1 MKILFE
7 DYHYEPRDIP
17 KDILKARGI
26 TSTKL
31 QNGDVKLG
39 CVGYYHDVA
48 SAETIFILPKVF
60 IEKMLAFGKYDPR
73 DLISLSEEY
82 RQIFPQNP
90 TFLFDISVQLYQA
103 IALYNERNPKN
114 TITTKQTLAR
124 VTGRRGE
131 MESTLLDHI
140 LALLRFAKEHQS
152 LFIRITTIMHSG
164 RNRIHWIKTIRSTSP
179 VFRDKKPYYLE
190 CKTKEKVVNYEEELI
205 CLFYSTLDYLGAT
218 YHFPVMRNLNYETE
232 RPNRIA
238 DLIQS
243 GKGTRRLRKIRGQ
256 YFSDELV
263 QLWYLLYAFYKRAED
278 MAQKKEQNEY
288 LLVSDFENVFEDMI
302 DRLIGDSFL
311 PRKQDDGKII
321 DHIYRDK
328 SLIEDGDIYFI
339 ADSKYYK
346 EEKEGKKE
354 RKKEDEKEGDRVKR
368 VALYKQFTYAKNV
381 IQNNINPY
389 TGKEPPYQA
398 LRYRDELTEG
408 YSLTPNFFVL
418 AYCPKDLS
426 YSEVGLKQESIK
438 ESWHFKNRLFD
449 RDTLLVLTYNINFLY
464 VLSSYVQSR
473 GSSRG
478 TDYDLRATFRK
489 DVIEAF
495 KERYNFYEVK
505 LQQGESSQ
513 EFVKRN
519 FRELIGKIYQ
529 TEVGKLLL
537 ALKKGETE
545 EEENEKILGLLDK
558 ESCQYSAVS
567 LGDLSG
573 SHS

>member
-7 DYHYEPRDIP
+7 DYRYGPRDIP
-17 KDILKARGI
+17 QDILKARGI

-31 QNGDVKLG
+31 QNGEVKLG

-60 IEKMLAFGKYDPR
+60 MEKGAALGRDPK
-73 DLISLSEEY
+73 DLLSLSEY

-114 TITTKQTLAR
+114 TITSKQTLAR

-218 YHFPVMRNLNYETE
+218 YRFPVTRNLNYETE
-232 RPNRIA
+232 RPDRIA
-238 DLIQS
+238 DFIQS

-288 LLVSDFENVFEDMI
+288 LLVNNFENVFEDMI
-302 DRLIGDSFL
+302 DHLIGDPFL

-321 DHIYRDK
+321 DHIYQDK

-346 EEKEGKKE
+346 EEKE
-354 RKKEDEKEGDRVKR
+354 RKKEDEKEGGRVKGE
-368 VALYKQFTYAKNV
+368 ALYKQFTYAKNV

-389 TGKEPPYQA
+389 TGKEPPYPA

-408 YSLTPNFFVL
+408 YSLTPNFFIL

-426 YSEVGLKQESIK
+426 YSEVGLRQESIN

-478 TDYDLRATFRK
+478 TNYALRATFRK

-495 KERYNFYEVK
+495 QERYDFYEVK
-505 LQQGESSQ
+505 LPHGDSSK

-519 FRELIGKIYQ
+519 FRGLIGKIYQ
-529 TEVGKLLL
+529 TEVGELLL

-545 EEENEKILGLLDK
+545 NEGILKDLQDK
-558 ESCQYSAVS
+558 EDCNCSAIS
-567 LGDLSG
+567 LEQLAG

>member
-39 CVGYYHDVA
+39 CVGYYHDIA

-114 TITTKQTLAR
+114 TITSRQTLAR
-124 VTGRRGE
+124 VIGRRGE

-205 CLFYSTLDYLGAT
+205 CLFYSTLDYLGTA
-218 YHFPVMRNLNYETE
+218 YHFPVTRNLNYETE
-232 RPNRIA
+232 RPDRIA

-263 QLWYLLYAFYKRAED
+263 QLWNLLYAFYKRAED

-328 SLIEDGDIYFI
+328 SLIEDDDIYFI

-354 RKKEDEKEGDRVKR
+354 RKKEDEKEGNRVKG

-408 YSLTPNFFVL
+408 YSLTPNFFIL

-473 GSSRG
+473 GPSRG

>member
-7 DYHYEPRDIP
+7 DYHYGPRDIP
-17 KDILKARGI
+17 QDILKARGI

-31 QNGDVKLG
+31 QNGEVKLG

-60 IEKMLAFGKYDPR
+60 MEKGSAFGQYIPR
-73 DLISLSEEY
+73 SLRSLSEENK
-82 RQIFPQNP
+82 QISPQVR
-90 TFLFDISVQLYQA
+90 TSLFDISVQLYQA
-103 IALYNERNPKN
+103 IALYNERKELN
-114 TITTKQTLAR
+114 TITSKQTLAR
-124 VTGRRGE
+124 VTGCRGE

-190 CKTKEKVVNYEEELI
+190 CKTKEKAVNYEEELI

-218 YHFPVMRNLNYETE
+218 YHFPVTRNLNYETE
-232 RPNRIA
+232 RPDRIA
-238 DLIQS
+238 DLIRS

-256 YFSDELV
+256 YFADELV
-263 QLWYLLYAFYKRAED
+263 QLWDLLYAFYKRAED

-288 LLVSDFENVFEDMI
+288 LLVRNFNNVFEDMI
-302 DRLIGDSFL
+302 DCLIGDSSL
-311 PRKQDDGKII
+311 PSGLKRQKDGKII
-321 DHIYRDK
+321 DHIYRDR
-328 SLIEDGDIYFI
+328 SLIEGGDIYFI

-346 EEKEGKKE
+346 DDNE
-354 RKKEDEKEGDRVKR
+354 VKD
-368 VALYKQFTYAKNV
+368 VSLYKQFTYAKNV
-381 IQNNINPY
+381 IQHNIEHPDL
-389 TGKEPPYQA
+389 T
-398 LRYRDELTEG
+398 LRYRDEVTEG
-408 YSLTPNFFVL
+408 YSLTPNFFIR
-418 AYCPKDLS
+418 AYCHENLS
-426 YSEVGLKQESIK
+426 YSEVGLKQESTN

-449 RDTLLVLTYNINFLY
+449 RDTLLVLTYSINFLY

-478 TDYDLRATFRK
+478 TNYALRATFRK

-495 KERYNFYEVK
+495 KERYDFYEVK
-505 LQQGESSQ
+505 LPQGDSSK

-545 EEENEKILGLLDK
+545 NEGILKDLQDK
-558 ESCQYSAVS
+558 EGCNCSAIS
-567 LGDLSG
+567 LEQLAG

>member
-1 MKILFE
+1 MKVLFE
-7 DYHYEPRDIP
+7 RYAYEEREIP
-17 KDILKARGI
+17 NGILKVSDISDI
-26 TSTKL
+26 TYTNQSKGKVEL
-31 QNGDVKLG
+31 C

-48 SAETIFILPKVF
+48 SKETIFILPKVF
-60 IEKMLAFGKYDPR
+60 IVKMLALGKYDPR
-73 DLISLSEEY
+73 DLLSLSEEHKHLS
-82 RQIFPQNP
+82 PQDR
-90 TFLFDISVQLYQA
+90 TFLFDFSVRIYQA
-103 IALYNERNPKN
+103 IALYNERKEFN
-114 TITTKQTLAR
+114 TITSKQTLAR

-131 MESTLLDHI
+131 MESTLLDYI

-218 YHFPVMRNLNYETE
+218 YHFPVTRNLNYETE

-278 MAQKKEQNEY
+278 MAQKKGQNEY
-288 LLVSDFENVFEDMI
+288 LLVNNFENVFEDMI
-302 DRLIGDSFL
+302 DCLIGDSSL
-311 PRKQDDGKII
+311 PRGLKEQKDGKII

-328 SLIEDGDIYFI
+328 SLIEGGDIYFI

-346 EEKEGKKE
+346 EDNE
-354 RKKEDEKEGDRVKR
+354 VKD
-368 VALYKQFTYAKNV
+368 VSLYKQFTYAKNV
-381 IQNNINPY
+381 IQHNIEHPNP
-389 TGKEPPYQA
+389 T
-398 LRYRDELTEG
+398 LRYRDEVTEG
-408 YSLTPNFFVL
+408 YSLTPNFL
-418 AYCPKDLS
+418 IRAYCPKDLS
-426 YSEVGLKQESIK
+426 YSEVGLNLMGIK
-438 ESWHFKNRLFD
+438 ERWHFKNRLFD

-478 TDYDLRATFRK
+478 TNYALRATFRK
-489 DVIEAF
+489 DVIKAF
-495 KERYNFYEVK
+495 KERYDFYEVK
-505 LQQGESSQ
+505 LPQGDSSK

-537 ALKKGETE
+537 ALKKGETK
-545 EEENEKILGLLDK
+545 NEGILKDLQDK
-558 ESCQYSAVS
+558 EGCNCSAIS
-567 LGDLSG
+567 LEQLAG

>member
-7 DYHYEPRDIP
+7 DYRYGPRDIP
-17 KDILKARGI
+17 QDILKARGI

-31 QNGDVKLG
+31 QNGEVKLG

-60 IEKMLAFGKYDPR
+60 MEKGAALGRDPK
-73 DLISLSEEY
+73 DLLSLSEY

-114 TITTKQTLAR
+114 TITSKQTLAR

-218 YHFPVMRNLNYETE
+218 YRFPVTRNLNYETE
-232 RPNRIA
+232 RPDRIA
-238 DLIQS
+238 DFIQS

-288 LLVSDFENVFEDMI
+288 LLVNNFENVFEDMI
-302 DRLIGDSFL
+302 DHLIGDPFL

-321 DHIYRDK
+321 DHIYQDK

-346 EEKEGKKE
+346 EDNE
-354 RKKEDEKEGDRVKR
+354 VKD
-368 VALYKQFTYAKNV
+368 VSLYKQFTYAKNV
-381 IQNNINPY
+381 IQHNIEHPNP
-389 TGKEPPYQA
+389 T
-398 LRYRDELTEG
+398 LRYRDEVTEG
-408 YSLTPNFFVL
+408 YSLTPNFL
-418 AYCPKDLS
+418 IRAYCPKDLS
-426 YSEVGLKQESIK
+426 YSEVGLNLMGIK
-438 ESWHFKNRLFD
+438 ERWHFKNRLFD

-478 TDYDLRATFRK
+478 TNYALRATFRK
-489 DVIEAF
+489 DVIKAF
-495 KERYNFYEVK
+495 KERYDFYEVK
-505 LQQGESSQ
+505 LPQGDSSK

-537 ALKKGETE
+537 ALKKGETK
-545 EEENEKILGLLDK
+545 NEGILKDLQDK
-558 ESCQYSAVS
+558 EGCNCSAIS
-567 LGDLSG
+567 LEQLAG

>member
-7 DYHYEPRDIP
+7 DYRYGPRDIP
-17 KDILKARGI
+17 QDILKARGI

-31 QNGDVKLG
+31 QNGEVKLG

-60 IEKMLAFGKYDPR
+60 MEKGAALGRDPK
-73 DLISLSEEY
+73 DLLSLSEY
-82 RQIFPQNP
+82 RQIFPLNP

-114 TITTKQTLAR
+114 TITSKQTLAR

-131 MESTLLDHI
+131 MESTLLDYI

-218 YHFPVMRNLNYETE
+218 YHFPVTRNLNYETE

-278 MAQKKEQNEY
+278 MAQKKGQNEY
-288 LLVSDFENVFEDMI
+288 LLVNNFENVFEDMI
-302 DRLIGDSFL
+302 DCLIGDSSL
-311 PRKQDDGKII
+311 PRGLKEQKDGKII
-321 DHIYRDK
+321 DHIYRYK
-328 SLIEDGDIYFI
+328 SLIEGGDIYFI

-346 EEKEGKKE
+346 EDNE
-354 RKKEDEKEGDRVKR
+354 VKD
-368 VALYKQFTYAKNV
+368 VSLYKQFTYAKNV
-381 IQNNINPY
+381 IQHNIEHPNP
-389 TGKEPPYQA
+389 T
-398 LRYRDELTEG
+398 LRYRDEVTEG
-408 YSLTPNFFVL
+408 YSLTPNFL
-418 AYCPKDLS
+418 IRAYCPKDLS
-426 YSEVGLKQESIK
+426 YSEVGLNLMGIK
-438 ESWHFKNRLFD
+438 ERWHFKNRLFD

-478 TDYDLRATFRK
+478 TNYALRATFRK
-489 DVIEAF
+489 DVIKAF
-495 KERYNFYEVK
+495 KERYDFYEVK
-505 LQQGESSQ
+505 LPQGDSSK

-537 ALKKGETE
+537 ALKKGETK
-545 EEENEKILGLLDK
+545 NEGILKDLQDK
-558 ESCQYSAVS
+558 EGCNCSAIS
-567 LGDLSG
+567 LEQLAG

>member
-7 DYHYEPRDIP
+7 DYHYESRDIP

-152 LFIRITTIMHSG
+152 LFTRITTIMHSG
-164 RNRIHWIKTIRSTSP
+164 RNRIHWIKTIRLTSP

-205 CLFYSTLDYLGAT
+205 CLFYSTLDYLGTA
-218 YHFPVMRNLNYETE
+218 YHFPVTRNLNYETE
-232 RPNRIA
+232 RPDRIA

-263 QLWYLLYAFYKRAED
+263 QLWNLLYAFYKRAED

-328 SLIEDGDIYFI
+328 SLIEDDDDIYFI

-346 EEKEGKKE
+346 EEKVEG
-354 RKKEDEKEGDRVKR
+354 KKEDEKEGDRVKG

-381 IQNNINPY
+381 IQDNINPY
-389 TGKEPPYQA
+389 AGKESPYPA

-418 AYCPKDLS
+418 AYCPKDLL

-464 VLSSYVQSR
+464 ILSSYVQSR

-478 TDYDLRATFRK
+478 TDYDLRSTFRK

-495 KERYNFYEVK
+495 KERYDFYEVK
-505 LQQGESSQ
+505 LPQGDSSK

-529 TEVGKLLL
+529 TTEGKLLL

-567 LGDLSG
+567 LGDLAG

>member
-7 DYHYEPRDIP
+7 DYHYGPRDIP
-17 KDILKARGI
+17 QDILKARGI

-31 QNGDVKLG
+31 QNGEVKLG
-39 CVGYYHDVA
+39 CVGYYHDIA

-60 IEKMLAFGKYDPR
+60 MEKGLAFGQYIPR
-73 DLISLSEEY
+73 SLRSLSEENK
-82 RQIFPQNP
+82 QISPQVR
-90 TFLFDISVQLYQA
+90 TSLFDISVQLYQA
-103 IALYNERNPKN
+103 IALYNERKELN
-114 TITTKQTLAR
+114 TITSKQTLAR

-190 CKTKEKVVNYEEELI
+190 CKTKEKAVNYEEELI

-218 YHFPVMRNLNYETE
+218 YHFPVTRNLNYETE
-232 RPNRIA
+232 RPDRIA
-238 DLIQS
+238 DLIRS

-256 YFSDELV
+256 YFADELV

-288 LLVSDFENVFEDMI
+288 LIVRNFNNVFEDMI
-302 DRLIGDSFL
+302 DCLIGDSSL
-311 PRKQDDGKII
+311 PSGLKRQKDGKII
-321 DHIYRDK
+321 DHIYRDR
-328 SLIEDGDIYFI
+328 SLIEGGDIYFI

-346 EEKEGKKE
+346 DDNE
-354 RKKEDEKEGDRVKR
+354 VKD
-368 VALYKQFTYAKNV
+368 VSLYKQFTYAKNV
-381 IQNNINPY
+381 IQHNIEHPDL
-389 TGKEPPYQA
+389 T
-398 LRYRDELTEG
+398 LLYRDEVTEG
-408 YSLTPNFFVL
+408 YSLTPNFFIR
-418 AYCPKDLS
+418 AYCHENLS
-426 YSEVGLKQESIK
+426 YSEVGLKQESTN

-495 KERYNFYEVK
+495 EERYDFYEVK
-505 LQQGESSQ
+505 LPQGDSSK

-545 EEENEKILGLLDK
+545 NEGILKDLQDK
-558 ESCQYSAVS
+558 EGCNCSAIS
-567 LGDLSG
+567 LEQLAG
-573 SHS
+573 SHN

>member
-7 DYHYEPRDIP
+7 DYRYGPRDIP
-17 KDILKARGI
+17 QDILKARGI

-31 QNGDVKLG
+31 QNGEVKLG

-60 IEKMLAFGKYDPR
+60 MEKGAALGRDPK
-73 DLISLSEEY
+73 DLLSLSEY
-82 RQIFPQNP
+82 RQIFPLNP

-114 TITTKQTLAR
+114 TITSKQTLAR

-131 MESTLLDHI
+131 MESTLLDYI

-218 YHFPVMRNLNYETE
+218 YHFPVTRNLNYETE

-278 MAQKKEQNEY
+278 MAQKKGQNEY
-288 LLVSDFENVFEDMI
+288 LLVNNFENVFEDMI
-302 DRLIGDSFL
+302 DCLIGDSSL
-311 PRKQDDGKII
+311 PRGLKEQKDGKII

-328 SLIEDGDIYFI
+328 SLIEGGDIYFI

-346 EEKEGKKE
+346 EDNE
-354 RKKEDEKEGDRVKR
+354 VKD
-368 VALYKQFTYAKNV
+368 VSLYKQFTYAKNV
-381 IQNNINPY
+381 IQHNIEHPNP
-389 TGKEPPYQA
+389 T
-398 LRYRDELTEG
+398 LRYRDEVTEG
-408 YSLTPNFFVL
+408 YSLTPNFL
-418 AYCPKDLS
+418 IRAYCPKDLS
-426 YSEVGLKQESIK
+426 YSEVGLNLMGIK
-438 ESWHFKNRLFD
+438 ERWHFKNRLFD

-478 TDYDLRATFRK
+478 TNYALRATFRK
-489 DVIEAF
+489 DVIKAF
-495 KERYNFYEVK
+495 KERYDFYEVK
-505 LQQGESSQ
+505 LPQGDSSK

-537 ALKKGETE
+537 ALKKGETK
-545 EEENEKILGLLDK
+545 NEGILKDLQDK
-558 ESCQYSAVS
+558 EGCNCSAIS
-567 LGDLSG
+567 LEQLAG

>member
-1 MKILFE
+1 MKVLFE
-7 DYHYEPRDIP
+7 RYAYEEGEIP
-17 KDILKARGI
+17 SGILKVSDISDI
-26 TSTKL
+26 TYTNQSKGKVEL
-31 QNGDVKLG
+31 C

-48 SAETIFILPKVF
+48 SKETIFILPKVF
-60 IEKMLAFGKYDPR
+60 IVKMLALGKYDPR
-73 DLISLSEEY
+73 DLLSLSEEHKHLS
-82 RQIFPQNP
+82 PQDR
-90 TFLFDISVQLYQA
+90 TFLFDFSVRIYQA
-103 IALYNERNPKN
+103 IALYNERKEFN
-114 TITTKQTLAR
+114 TITSKQTLAR

-152 LFIRITTIMHSG
+152 LFIRIMTIMHSG

-218 YHFPVMRNLNYETE
+218 YHFPVTRNLNYETE

-238 DLIQS
+238 NLIQS

-288 LLVSDFENVFEDMI
+288 LLVNNFENVFEDMI
-302 DRLIGDSFL
+302 DCLIGDSSL
-311 PRKQDDGKII
+311 PRGLKEQKDGKII

-328 SLIEDGDIYFI
+328 SLIEGGDIYFI

-346 EEKEGKKE
+346 EDNE
-354 RKKEDEKEGDRVKR
+354 VKD
-368 VALYKQFTYAKNV
+368 VSLYKQFTYAKNV
-381 IQNNINPY
+381 IQHNIEHPNP
-389 TGKEPPYQA
+389 A
-398 LRYRDELTEG
+398 LRYRDEVTEG
-408 YSLTPNFFVL
+408 YSLTPNFL
-418 AYCPKDLS
+418 IRAYCPKDLS
-426 YSEVGLKQESIK
+426 YSEVGLNLMGIK
-438 ESWHFKNRLFD
+438 ERCHFKNRLFD

-478 TDYDLRATFRK
+478 TNYALRATFRK

-495 KERYNFYEVK
+495 KERYDFYEVK
-505 LQQGESSQ
+505 LPRGDSSK

-545 EEENEKILGLLDK
+545 NEGILKDLQDK
-558 ESCQYSAVS
+558 EGCNCSAIS
-567 LGDLSG
+567 LEQLAG

>member
-7 DYHYEPRDIP
+7 DYHYGPRDIP
-17 KDILKARGI
+17 QDILKARGI

-31 QNGDVKLG
+31 QNGEVKLG
-39 CVGYYHDVA
+39 CVGYYHDIA

-60 IEKMLAFGKYDPR
+60 MEKGLAFGQYVPR
-73 DLISLSEEY
+73 SLRSLSEENK
-82 RQIFPQNP
+82 QISPQVR
-90 TFLFDISVQLYQA
+90 TSLFDISVQLYQA
-103 IALYNERNPKN
+103 IVLYNERNPKN
-114 TITTKQTLAR
+114 TIASKQTQAR

-190 CKTKEKVVNYEEELI
+190 CKTKEKVINYEEELI
-205 CLFYSTLDYLGAT
+205 CLFYSTLDYIGAT
-218 YHFPVMRNLNYETE
+218 YHFPVKPNLNYEME
-232 RPNRIA
+232 RPDRIA
-238 DLIQS
+238 DLIRS

-288 LLVSDFENVFEDMI
+288 LLVRNFNNVFEDMI

-346 EEKEGKKE
+346 E
-354 RKKEDEKEGDRVKR
+354 KKEDEKEGDRVKG

-389 TGKEPPYQA
+389 TGKEPPYPA

-408 YSLTPNFFVL
+408 YSLTPNFFIR

-449 RDTLLVLTYNINFLY
+449 RDTLLVLTYSINFLY

-478 TDYDLRATFRK
+478 TNYALRATFRK

-495 KERYNFYEVK
+495 QQRYDFYEVK
-505 LQQGESSQ
+505 LPQGDSSK

-529 TEVGKLLL
+529 TKEGKLLL

-545 EEENEKILGLLDK
+545 NEGILKDLQDK
-558 ESCQYSAVS
+558 EGCNCSAIS
-567 LGDLSG
+567 LEQLAR

>member
-7 DYHYEPRDIP
+7 DYRYGPRDIP
-17 KDILKARGI
+17 QDILKARGI

-31 QNGDVKLG
+31 QNGEVKLG

-60 IEKMLAFGKYDPR
+60 MEKGAALGRDPK
-73 DLISLSEEY
+73 DLLSLSEY
-82 RQIFPQNP
+82 RQIFPLNP

-114 TITTKQTLAR
+114 TITSKQTLAR

-131 MESTLLDHI
+131 MESTLLDYI

-218 YHFPVMRNLNYETE
+218 YHFPVTRNLNYETE

-278 MAQKKEQNEY
+278 MAQKKGQNEY
-288 LLVSDFENVFEDMI
+288 LLVYNFENLFEDMI
-302 DRLIGDSFL
+302 DSLIVDSSL
-311 PRKQDDGKII
+311 PRGLKEQKDGKII

-328 SLIEDGDIYFI
+328 SLIEGGDIYFI

-346 EEKEGKKE
+346 EDNE
-354 RKKEDEKEGDRVKR
+354 VKD
-368 VALYKQFTYAKNV
+368 VSLYKQFTYAKNV
-381 IQNNINPY
+381 IQHNIEHPNP
-389 TGKEPPYQA
+389 T
-398 LRYRDELTEG
+398 LRYRDEVTEG
-408 YSLTPNFFVL
+408 YSLTPNFL
-418 AYCPKDLS
+418 IRAYCPKDLS
-426 YSEVGLKQESIK
+426 YSEVGLNLMGIK
-438 ESWHFKNRLFD
+438 ERWHFKNRLFD

-478 TDYDLRATFRK
+478 TNYALRATFRK
-489 DVIEAF
+489 DVIKAF
-495 KERYNFYEVK
+495 KERYDFYEVK
-505 LQQGESSQ
+505 LPQGDSSK

-537 ALKKGETE
+537 ALKKGETK
-545 EEENEKILGLLDK
+545 NEGILKDLQDK
-558 ESCQYSAVS
+558 EGCNCSAIS
-567 LGDLSG
+567 LEQLAG

>member
-7 DYHYEPRDIP
+7 DYRYGPRDIP
-17 KDILKARGI
+17 QDILKARGI

-31 QNGDVKLG
+31 QNGEVKLG

-60 IEKMLAFGKYDPR
+60 MEKGAALGRDPK
-73 DLISLSEEY
+73 DLLSLSEY
-82 RQIFPQNP
+82 RQIFPLNP

-114 TITTKQTLAR
+114 TITSKQTLAR

-131 MESTLLDHI
+131 MESTLLDYI

-218 YHFPVMRNLNYETE
+218 YHFPVTRNLNYETE

-278 MAQKKEQNEY
+278 MAQKKGQNEY
-288 LLVSDFENVFEDMI
+288 LLVNNFENVFEDMI
-302 DRLIGDSFL
+302 DCLIGDSSL
-311 PRKQDDGKII
+311 PRGLKEQKDGKII

-328 SLIEDGDIYFI
+328 SLIEGGDIYFI

-346 EEKEGKKE
+346 EDNE
-354 RKKEDEKEGDRVKR
+354 VKD
-368 VALYKQFTYAKNV
+368 VSLYKQFTYAKNV
-381 IQNNINPY
+381 IQHNIEHPNP
-389 TGKEPPYQA
+389 T
-398 LRYRDELTEG
+398 LRYRDEVTEG
-408 YSLTPNFFVL
+408 YSLTPNFL
-418 AYCPKDLS
+418 IRAYCPKDLS
-426 YSEVGLKQESIK
+426 YSEVGLNLMGIK
-438 ESWHFKNRLFD
+438 ERWHFKNRLFD

-478 TDYDLRATFRK
+478 TNYALRATFRK
-489 DVIEAF
+489 DVIKAF
-495 KERYNFYEVK
+495 KERYDFYEVK
-505 LQQGESSQ
+505 LPQGDSSK

-519 FRELIGKIYQ
+519 FRERIGKIYQ

-537 ALKKGETE
+537 ALKKGETK
-545 EEENEKILGLLDK
+545 NEGILKDLQDK
-558 ESCQYSAVS
+558 EGCNCSAIS
-567 LGDLSG
+567 LEQLAG

>member
-1 MKILFE
+1 MKVLFE
-7 DYHYEPRDIP
+7 RHVYEEGDIP
-17 KDILKARGI
+17 EGILKASDA
-26 TSTKL
+26 TYTKQSKGKVEL
-31 QNGDVKLG
+31 L

-60 IEKMLAFGKYDPR
+60 MEKGPILGRDPK
-73 DLISLSEEY
+73 DLLSLSEY

-114 TITTKQTLAR
+114 TITSKQTLAR
-124 VTGRRGE
+124 VTGCRGE

-218 YHFPVMRNLNYETE
+218 YHFPVTRNLNYETE

-278 MAQKKEQNEY
+278 MAQKKGQNEY

-302 DRLIGDSFL
+302 DCLIGDSFL
-311 PRKQDDGKII
+311 PSGLKRQKDGKII
-321 DHIYRDK
+321 DHIYRDR
-328 SLIEDGDIYFI
+328 SLIEGGDIYFI

-346 EEKEGKKE
+346 EEKEEE
-354 RKKEDEKEGDRVKR
+354 RKKEDEKEGGRVKG

-381 IQNNINPY
+381 IQDNINPY
-389 TGKEPPYQA
+389 AGKESSYPA

-464 VLSSYVQSR
+464 ILSSYVQSR

-478 TDYDLRATFRK
+478 TDYDLRSTFRK

-495 KERYNFYEVK
+495 KERYDFYEVK
-505 LQQGESSQ
+505 LPQGDSSK

-529 TEVGKLLL
+529 TTEGKLLL

-567 LGDLSG
+567 LGDLAG

>member
-7 DYHYEPRDIP
+7 DYRYGPRDIP
-17 KDILKARGI
+17 QDILKARGI

-31 QNGDVKLG
+31 QNGEVKLG

-60 IEKMLAFGKYDPR
+60 MEKGAALGRDPK
-73 DLISLSEEY
+73 DLLSLSEY

-114 TITTKQTLAR
+114 TITSKQTLAR

-190 CKTKEKVVNYEEELI
+190 CKTKEKVVHYEEELI

-218 YHFPVMRNLNYETE
+218 YRFPVTRNLNYETE
-232 RPNRIA
+232 RPDRIA
-238 DLIQS
+238 DFIQS

-288 LLVSDFENVFEDMI
+288 LLVNNFENVFEDMI
-302 DRLIGDSFL
+302 DHLIGDPFL

-321 DHIYRDK
+321 DHIYQDK

-346 EEKEGKKE
+346 EDNE
-354 RKKEDEKEGDRVKR
+354 VKD
-368 VALYKQFTYAKNV
+368 VSLYKQFTYAKNV
-381 IQNNINPY
+381 IQHNIEHPNP
-389 TGKEPPYQA
+389 T
-398 LRYRDELTEG
+398 LRYRDEVTEG
-408 YSLTPNFFVL
+408 YSLTPNFL
-418 AYCPKDLS
+418 IRAYCPKDLS
-426 YSEVGLKQESIK
+426 YSEVGLNLMGIK
-438 ESWHFKNRLFD
+438 ERWHFKNRLFD

-478 TDYDLRATFRK
+478 TNYALRATFRK
-489 DVIEAF
+489 DVIKAF
-495 KERYNFYEVK
+495 KERYDFYEVK
-505 LQQGESSQ
+505 LPQGDSSK

-537 ALKKGETE
+537 ALKKGETK
-545 EEENEKILGLLDK
+545 NEGILKDLQDK
-558 ESCQYSAVS
+558 EGCNCSAIS
-567 LGDLSG
+567 LEQLAG

>member
-7 DYHYEPRDIP
+7 DYRYGPRDIP
-17 KDILKARGI
+17 QDILKARGI

-31 QNGDVKLG
+31 QNGEVKLG

-60 IEKMLAFGKYDPR
+60 MEKGAALGRDPK
-73 DLISLSEEY
+73 DLLSLSEY

-114 TITTKQTLAR
+114 TITSKQTLAR

-190 CKTKEKVVNYEEELI
+190 CKAKEKVVNYEEELI

-218 YHFPVMRNLNYETE
+218 YHFPVTRNLNYETE
-232 RPNRIA
+232 RPDRIV

-263 QLWYLLYAFYKRAED
+263 QLWNLLYAFYKRAED

-505 LQQGESSQ
+505 LPQGDSSK
-513 EFVKRN
+513 EFVKHN

-529 TEVGKLLL
+529 TTEGKLLL
-537 ALKKGETE
+537 VLKKGETE
-545 EEENEKILGLLDK
+545 NEGILKDLQDK
-558 ESCQYSAVS
+558 EGCNCSAIS
-567 LGDLSG
+567 LEQLAG

>member
-1 MKILFE
+1 MKVLFE
-7 DYHYEPRDIP
+7 RHAYEEGDIP
-17 KDILKARGI
+17 EGILKASD
-26 TSTKL
+26 TTYTKQSEGKVEL
-31 QNGDVKLG
+31 L
-39 CVGYYHDVA
+39 CVGYYHDIA

-60 IEKMLAFGKYDPR
+60 MEKRLALGRDPK
-73 DLISLSEEY
+73 DLLSLSEY

-114 TITTKQTLAR
+114 TITSKQTLAR

-205 CLFYSTLDYLGAT
+205 CLFYSTLDYLGTA
-218 YHFPVMRNLNYETE
+218 YHFPVTRNLNYETE
-232 RPNRIA
+232 RPDRIA
-238 DLIQS
+238 YLIQS

-288 LLVSDFENVFEDMI
+288 LLVRNFNNVFEDMI

-346 EEKEGKKE
+346 EEKVEG
-354 RKKEDEKEGDRVKR
+354 KKEDEKEGDRVKG

-381 IQNNINPY
+381 IQDNINPY
-389 TGKEPPYQA
+389 TGKEPPYQP

-408 YSLTPNFFVL
+408 YSLTPNFFIL

-478 TDYDLRATFRK
+478 TNYALRATFRK

-495 KERYNFYEVK
+495 EERYDFYEVK
-505 LQQGESSQ
+505 LPQGDSSK
-513 EFVKRN
+513 EFVKHN

-529 TEVGKLLL
+529 TTVGKLLL

-545 EEENEKILGLLDK
+545 NEGILKDLQDK
-558 ESCQYSAVS
+558 EGCNCSAIS
-567 LGDLSG
+567 LEQLAG

>member
-1 MKILFE
+1 MKVLFE
-7 DYHYEPRDIP
+7 RHAYEEGDIP
-17 KDILKARGI
+17 EGILKASDA
-26 TSTKL
+26 TYTKQSEGKVEL
-31 QNGDVKLG
+31 L
-39 CVGYYHDVA
+39 CVGYYHDIA

-60 IEKMLAFGKYDPR
+60 MEKRLALGRDPK
-73 DLISLSEEY
+73 DLLSLSEY
-82 RQIFPQNP
+82 RQISPQNP

-103 IALYNERNPKN
+103 IVLYNERNPKN
-114 TITTKQTLAR
+114 TIASKQTLAR

-190 CKTKEKVVNYEEELI
+190 CKTKEKVINYEEELI
-205 CLFYSTLDYLGAT
+205 CLFYSTLDYIGAT
-218 YHFPVMRNLNYETE
+218 YHFPVKPNLNYETE
-232 RPNRIA
+232 RPDRIA
-238 DLIQS
+238 DLIRS

-263 QLWYLLYAFYKRAED
+263 QLWYLLYAFYKRAEG

-288 LLVSDFENVFEDMI
+288 LLVRNFNNVFEDMI

-346 EEKEGKKE
+346 E
-354 RKKEDEKEGDRVKR
+354 KKEDEKEGDRVKG

-389 TGKEPPYQA
+389 TGKEPPYPA

-408 YSLTPNFFVL
+408 YSLTPNFFIR

-449 RDTLLVLTYNINFLY
+449 RDTLLVLTYSINFLY

-478 TDYDLRATFRK
+478 TNYALRATFRK

-495 KERYNFYEVK
+495 QQRYDFYEVK
-505 LQQGESSQ
+505 LPQGDSSK

-529 TEVGKLLL
+529 TEEGKLLL

-545 EEENEKILGLLDK
+545 NEGILKDLQDK
-558 ESCQYSAVS
+558 EGCNCSAIS
-567 LGDLSG
+567 LEQLAG

>member
-1 MKILFE
+1 MKVLFE
-7 DYHYEPRDIP
+7 RHVYEEGDIP
-17 KDILKARGI
+17 EGILKASDA
-26 TSTKL
+26 TYTKQSEGKVEL
-31 QNGDVKLG
+31 L

-60 IEKMLAFGKYDPR
+60 MEKGAALGRDPK
-73 DLISLSEEY
+73 DLLSLSEY

-103 IALYNERNPKN
+103 IAFYNERNPKN
-114 TITTKQTLAR
+114 TITSKQTLAR

-152 LFIRITTIMHSG
+152 LFIHITTIMHSG

-218 YHFPVMRNLNYETE
+218 YHFPVKPNLNYDME
-232 RPNRIA
+232 RPDRIA
-238 DLIQS
+238 DLIRS

-288 LLVSDFENVFEDMI
+288 LLVRNFNNVFEDMI

-328 SLIEDGDIYFI
+328 SLIEDDDIYFI

-346 EEKEGKKE
+346 EEKEERKKE
-354 RKKEDEKEGDRVKR
+354 RKKEDEKEGDRVKG

-389 TGKEPPYQA
+389 TGKEPPYPT

-408 YSLTPNFFVL
+408 YSLTPNFFIL

-478 TDYDLRATFRK
+478 TDYDLRSTFRK

-495 KERYNFYEVK
+495 NERYDFYEVK
-505 LQQGESSQ
+505 LPQGDSSK

-537 ALKKGETE
+537 ALKKRETE
-545 EEENEKILGLLDK
+545 NEGILKDLQDK
-558 ESCQYSAVS
+558 EGCNCSAIS
-567 LGDLSG
+567 LEQLAG